1 MTGIQQQARALG
13 DPTRHGI
20 FQFVAGAT
28 GGVGVADLA
37 DHFQLHHNAVRQHLA
52 KLVDAGLL
60 DERTAPPDGPGRPR
74 LVYRVDPMVGSRWE
88 QIGPYERLSVLLS
101 EIIAGEDDPM
111 RFGRQAGRKD
121 PVRGATPDDV
131 VSTITE
137 RIARDGFEPEVDSH
151 DGRVDIVLRNC
162 PFALAASTAPG
173 VVCALHRGL
182 VEGMIEDEP
191 RICVADLLPEDPQS
205 GGCRI
210 RLELSADKPPAS

>member
-1 MTGIQQQARALG
+1 MTSIQQQARALG

-37 DHFQLHHNAVRQHLA
+37 DHFQLHHNAIRQHLA
-52 KLVDAGLL
+52 KLVDASLL

-74 LVYRVDPMVGSRWE
+74 LVYRVDPTVGSRWG
-88 QIGPYERLSVLLS
+88 QTGPYERLSVLLS

-111 RFGRQAGRKD
+111 RFGRQAGRQD
-121 PVRGATPDDV
+121 PVHGVSPDDV
-131 VSTITE
+131 VSAITE
-137 RIARDGFEPEVDSH
+137 RIALEGFEPEVDTR
-151 DGRVDIVLRNC
+151 DGGVDIVLRNC

-173 VVCALHRGL
+173 VVCPLHRGL

-191 RICVADLLPEDPQS
+191 RVSVSDLVAEDPEG

-210 RLELSADKPPAS
+210 RLELSAEESAPS